1 MATMMKFAC
10 GLLFSVLF
18 LCTGAEAKNAFD
30 AVTCNA
36 DVAKALIGKS
46 EPNEPV
52 EALEKKYKAI
62 GLKDLGGDEISD
74 TLMAGSWMV
83 CGHEY
88 MVIDDTHGVIRDAYP
103 VPAHSR
109 RTPEA
114 GSPCNVNGKPSMT
127 TIYAV
132 LDNPT
137 GDPKSAA
144 HYSTDDNTQ
153 LKATAAWTID
163 EKKAKFATFPTAGL
177 TCPRSSIITADGG
190 P

>member
-1 MATMMKFAC
+1 MR
-10 GLLFSVLF
+10 LLFLAALVPL
-18 LCTGAEAKNAFD
+18 LLLATGAEAKDAFD
-30 AVTCNA
+30 GVTCNA
-36 DVAKALIGKS
+36 DVPKALIGKTS
-46 EPNEPV
+46 PDQPASV
-52 EALEKKYKAI
+52 LETKHKAI

-74 TLMAGSWMV
+74 TLNAGSWGI

-88 MVIDDTHGVIRDAYP
+88 MVLQDDKGVIRDAWP

-127 TIYAV
+127 IIYAV
-132 LDNPT
+132 LDNPA
-137 GDPKSAA
+137 GDPKSSA

-163 EKKAKFATFPTAGL
+163 EKKAKFAAFPIAGL
-177 TCPRSSIITADGG
+177 TCPRSSIISADGG